1 MNGTTARLTETQP
14 DGVDLKS
21 TMEESVGGARDGL
34 GGIMSNVTRAEHE
47 RVIKEMILIR
57 NKYTSLLKTAI
68 KHTAERD
75 KFEELLHKARAETNR
90 VRCHVWRVGST
101 FS

>member
-1 MNGTTARLTETQP
+1 MVSICVNYGRS
-14 DGVDLKS
+14 GR
-21 TMEESVGGARDGL
+21 GARRAWRT
-34 GGIMSNVTRAEHE
+34 MSNVTRAEHE

-90 VRCHVWRVGST
+90 VRCPVWRVGST